1 MTGRIAVVGADHMH
15 LFEIVDRLVK
25 AGAETVAHSAEGAL
39 VETYAGWRTESVE
52 RSFDEILADESIDL
66 VVTAAVPNRRAGI
79 ALAAIEAGKHVI
91 TDKPGL
97 TTMDQLDA
105 IRAAVAD
112 RPGRPWTVLFTERFE
127 NRAINE
133 AVRLARSGAVG
144 TVVHVVGAGPHTMW
158 AKRRPAWFW
167 DPEATGGILVD
178 IGSHQVDQLLAIIG
192 ATAADVSIVASM
204 VGNVASPDHPTM
216 QDIGSMTLACLF
228 GSGPERQQA
237 PSGSGPERQASS
249 SGAVVGDHRL
259 DYLTAKGLGTW
270 GDCRLTIV
278 GTEGTIEARANID
291 VAGLDGAEH
300 LIVVDGD
307 GTRRVDIS
315 VVVVDWAELAL
326 ADLADGGERL
336 MTQQHAIDV
345 TDVCLRAQAAARPW
359 GDPAH

>member
-1 MTGRIAVVGADHMH
+1 VTGRLALVGADHNH
-15 LFEIVDRLVK
+15 LYEIIDRLVK
-25 AGAETVAHSAEGAL
+25 AGAEAVAHTAEGQF
-39 VETYAGWRTESVE
+39 VEHYSGWQAGSQERT
-52 RSFDEILADESIDL
+52 FDDILADDTIDL
-66 VVTAAVPNRRAGI
+66 VVTAAIPNRRADI
-79 ALAAIEAGKHVI
+79 ALAAIAAGKHVVS
-91 TDKPGL
+91 DKPGL

-144 TVVHVVGAGPHTMW
+144 TIVHVIGAGPHTMW

-167 DPEATGGILVD
+167 DPQATGGILVD
-178 IGSHQVDQLLAIIG
+178 IGSHQVDQFMSITG
-192 ATAADVSIVASM
+192 ATSADVSIVTSM
-204 VGNVASPDHPTM
+204 VGNVASPDHPAM

-228 GSGPERQQA
+228 GSGPERQD
-237 PSGSGPERQASS
+237 GR
-249 SGAVVGDHRL
+249 AVVGDHRL

-278 GTEGTIEARANID
+278 GTEGTIEARANVD
-291 VAGLDGAEH
+291 VAGFEGGEH
-300 LIVVDGD
+300 LIVVDAD

-315 VVVVDWAELAL
+315 GVVVDWGEQLL

-359 GDPAH
+359 GQAPA

>member
-1 MTGRIAVVGADHMH
+1 MTGRIALVGADHNH
-15 LFEIVDRLVK
+15 LYEIIDRLVK
-25 AGAETVAHSAEGAL
+25 AGAEAVAHTAEGQF
-39 VETYAGWRTESVE
+39 VEHYSGWQAGSQERT
-52 RSFDEILADESIDL
+52 FDDVLADDTIDL
-66 VVTAAVPNRRAGI
+66 VVTAAIPNRRADI
-79 ALAAIEAGKHVI
+79 ALAAIAAGKHVVS
-91 TDKPGL
+91 DKPGL

-112 RPGRPWTVLFTERFE
+112 RPGRPWTVLFTERYE

-144 TVVHVVGAGPHTMW
+144 SIVHVIGAGPHTMW

-178 IGSHQVDQLLAIIG
+178 IGSHQVDQFMSITG
-192 ATAADVSIVASM
+192 TTSADVSIVTSM
-204 VGNVASPDHPTM
+204 VGNVASPDHPPM

-228 GSGPERQQA
+228 GSGPERQ
-237 PSGSGPERQASS
+237 GGR
-249 SGAVVGDHRL
+249 AVVGDHRL

-278 GTEGTIEARANID
+278 GTEGTIEARANVD
-291 VAGLDGAEH
+291 VAGLEGGEH
-300 LIVVDGD
+300 LIVVDAD

-315 VVVVDWAELAL
+315 GVVVDWGEQLL

-336 MTQQHAIDV
+336 MTQRHAIDV

-359 GDPAH
+359 GRPPA